1 MNERHKKRSERLV
14 HMAYCITVC
23 MQKGG
28 VGKTTLTIN
37 LAACMAKQGKKVL
50 IVDTDQQGD
59 LTSTATEYSIS
70 TGHFAKKGV
79 YDMIHAHD
87 IADASNYISHTQ
99 YENIDIISSN
109 ANTPLVP
116 GLIEMSATASNGT
129 INKYE
134 MLALCLCEIS
144 DNYDIILID
153 TPPNQG
159 LLVQN
164 ALYASDSVLIPIH
177 STYYSLQGLG
187 EMLRLFF
194 ELEKAAETEINV
206 LGIVLSMVKN
216 RVAMNDWLQE
226 NIDEKIRDNALFKH
240 FNIDDK
246 KFFKST
252 ISNNQAIV
260 EGEIMGPAI
269 FNVSDKK
276 KSAGAKKKKETGV
289 NKAAS
294 EYMSLCNEIL
304 DKISE
309 EG

>member
-1 MNERHKKRSERLV
+1 
-14 HMAYCITVC
+14 MAYCITVC

-50 IVDTDQQGD
+50 VVDTDQQGD
-59 LTSTATEYSIS
+59 LTSTATEYSVS

-87 IADASNYISHTQ
+87 IAVAANYVSHTQ
-99 YENIDIISSN
+99 YENIDIIPAN

-134 MLALCLCEIS
+134 MLALCLCEIA
-144 DNYDIILID
+144 DNYDVILID

-164 ALYASDSVLIPIH
+164 ALYASDAVLIPIH

-194 ELEKAAETEINV
+194 ELEKTADTEINV
-206 LGIVLSMVKN
+206 LGVVLSMVKS
-216 RVAMNDWLQE
+216 RVAMNDWLQDNLDE
-226 NIDEKIRDNALFKH
+226 KMRDNELYKHFGIDET
-240 FNIDDK
+240 

-269 FNVSDKK
+269 FNVSDKR
-276 KSAGAKKKKETGV
+276 KSTGGKKKRETGV
-289 NKAAS
+289 YKAAS
-294 EYMSLCNEIL
+294 EYMSLCDEIL
-304 DKISE
+304 VKIGE
-309 EG
+309 ED

>member
-1 MNERHKKRSERLV
+1 MQRPERLV

-37 LAACMAKQGKKVL
+37 LAACMAKLGKKAL

-87 IADASNYISHTQ
+87 IADAANYISHTQ
-99 YENIDIISSN
+99 YENIDIIPSN

-144 DNYDIILID
+144 ENYDVILID

-164 ALYASDSVLIPIH
+164 ALYASDSVLVPIH

-194 ELEKAAETEINV
+194 ELEKAAETQINV

-226 NIDEKIRDNALFKH
+226 NIDEKIRDNALYKH
-240 FNIDDK
+240 FNIDET

-276 KSAGAKKKKETGV
+276 KTPAAKKKKETGV

-304 DKISE
+304 EKISE

>member
-1 MNERHKKRSERLV
+1 
-14 HMAYCITVC
+14 MAYCITVC

-59 LTSTATEYSIS
+59 LTSTATEYSVS
-70 TGHFAKKGV
+70 TGHFAKKGI

-87 IADASNYISHTQ
+87 IADASNYVSKTQ
-99 YENIDIISSN
+99 YEDIDIIPAN
-109 ANTPLVP
+109 ANTPFVP
-116 GLIEMSATASNGT
+116 GLISMSAPASHVPLHQ
-129 INKYE
+129 YA
-134 MLALCLCEIS
+134 MLALFLFALF
-144 DNYDIILID
+144 DNYDVILID

-164 ALYASDSVLIPIH
+164 ALYASDAVLVPIH

-194 ELEKAAETEINV
+194 ELEKAADTEINV

-216 RVAMNDWLQE
+216 RVAMNDWLKD
-226 NIDEKIRDNALFKH
+226 NLDEKIQENALYKH
-240 FNIDDK
+240 FGIDNS
-246 KFFKST
+246 KFFKTT

-276 KSAGAKKKKETGV
+276 KTTGAKKKKETGV

-294 EYMSLCNEIL
+294 EYMSLCDEIL
-304 DKISE
+304 GKIGE
-309 EG
+309 EV

>member
-1 MNERHKKRSERLV
+1 
-14 HMAYCITVC
+14 

-37 LAACMAKQGKKVL
+37 LAACMAKRGKKVL
-50 IVDTDQQGD
+50 VVDTDQQGD
-59 LTSTATEYSIS
+59 LTSTATEYSVS

-87 IADASNYISHTQ
+87 IADAANYVSHTQ
-99 YENIDIISSN
+99 YENIDIIPAN

-134 MLALCLCEIS
+134 MLALCLCEIAE
-144 DNYDIILID
+144 NYDIILID

-164 ALYASDSVLIPIH
+164 H
-177 STYYSLQGLG
+177 STYYRLQGLG

-194 ELEKAAETEINV
+194 ELEKSADTEISV

-216 RVAMNDWLQE
+216 RVAMNDWLQD
-226 NIDEKIRDNALFKH
+226 NLNEKIADNALYKH
-240 FNIDDK
+240 FGIDET

-276 KSAGAKKKKETGV
+276 KTAGAKKRKETGV
-289 NKAAS
+289 NKAAA
-294 EYMSLCNEIL
+294 EYMSLCDEIL
-304 DKISE
+304 KKIGE
-309 EG
+309 EA